1 MSGELIL
8 IVEDNEK
15 NLKLL
20 RDLLQVKG
28 YRTVESET
36 AEEGLRLARD
46 TGPELILMDIQLPG
60 MNGIEALAH
69 LRDDP
74 KTKDIP
80 VMAVTASAMS
90 QDREKIMAAGF
101 DGYQRKPLEI
111 QDFLEAV
118 RQVLEDRSQGGSA
131 T

>member
-1 MSGELIL
+1 MPGELIL

-15 NLKLL
+15 NLKLV

-36 AEEGLRLARD
+36 AEEGIRLARE
-46 TGPELILMDIQLPG
+46 TGPGLILMDIQLPG
-60 MNGIEALAH
+60 MNGIEALTH
-69 LRDDP
+69 LRADP
-74 KTKDIP
+74 QTENIP
-80 VMAVTASAMS
+80 VMAVTASAMT

-111 QDFLEAV
+111 KAFLEAV
-118 RQVLEDRSQGGSA
+118 RQTLEDHPSGGDAS
-131 T
+131 

>member
-15 NLKLL
+15 NLKLV

-46 TGPELILMDIQLPG
+46 TGPALILMDIQLPG
-60 MNGIEALAH
+60 MNGIEALGH
-69 LRDDP
+69 LRGDP

-90 QDREKIMAAGF
+90 QDREIIMAAGF
-101 DGYQRKPLEI
+101 DGYQRKPLGIKE
-111 QDFLEAV
+111 FLDAV
-118 RQVLEDRSQGGSA
+118 RQVLEDRSQGGAA